1 MSHRPVSVVVVSRHR
16 PERLAICLR
25 AISQLYYPNFEVIV
39 VADTDALRRVAPA
52 EPIRSVAFDVPN
64 IAVARNLGVAAA
76 AGEVI
81 AFIDDDAVPEPTWLD
96 YLTQPF
102 NASNVAASGGYVVGR
117 NGFSLQW
124 GALSVDREGWDHPIE
139 MQSEETVVLPAEPG
153 QRAIRTQGTNMAIR
167 RSVLADLGGFDPAF
181 HFLHEESDLN
191 MRIARAGLLTAIVP
205 RARVVHFSAPS
216 ERRRRDRTPRTLYQ
230 IGTSTAVFHKKY
242 LQSRKWARAR
252 EEVKVAQRRR
262 LVAMMVDGRIE
273 PRNVEFLTA
282 TLLEGYDEGL
292 TRQVEQYPP
301 AAGKAHDFARF
312 PGSRVCDHRMVYG
325 PQSRAGDLKVQ
336 AQELAEQ
343 GFVITCLIV
352 SRGARYHHL
361 RFTQGGYWEQ
371 KGGLLGRSLRT
382 GPLIKRYSL
391 DERQAVEMQRIAPY
405 RNPAVGL

>member
-153 QRAIRTQGTNMAIR
+153 ERAIRTQGTNMAIR

-230 IGTSTAVFHKKY
+230 IGASTAVFHKKY
-242 LQSRKWARAR
+242 LQSRK
-252 EEVKVAQRRR
+252 R
-262 LVAMMVDGRIE
+262 LI
-273 PRNVEFLTA
+273 
-282 TLLEGYDEGL
+282 
-292 TRQVEQYPP
+292 
-301 AAGKAHDFARF
+301 
-312 PGSRVCDHRMVYG
+312 
-325 PQSRAGDLKVQ
+325 
-336 AQELAEQ
+336 
-343 GFVITCLIV
+343 
-352 SRGARYHHL
+352 
-361 RFTQGGYWEQ
+361 
-371 KGGLLGRSLRT
+371 
-382 GPLIKRYSL
+382 PL
-391 DERQAVEMQRIAPY
+391 
-405 RNPAVGL
+405 NPV